1 MGNLTP
7 SKDQLNELTNSNY
20 KGPVVMVNLL
30 KFKRVDGKTNESYKS
45 YQKYM
50 HKTAPFLKKVNGK
63 LIYIGELAQVFIGDD
78 SDNWDLCLLVKYPSG
93 KAFIEMITD
102 QEYLKIQNY
111 RENSLENSALLV
123 TKPTIGNL

>member
-1 MGNLTP
+1 MGNLNPT
-7 SKDQLNELTNSNY
+7 KDQLNELTDSDY

-30 KFKRVDGKTNESYKS
+30 KFKRVDGNINESYKS

-50 HKTAPFLKKVNGK
+50 HKTAPFLTKVKGQ
-63 LIYIGELAQVFIGDD
+63 LIYMGKLAQVFIGDD
-78 SDNWDLCLLVKYPSG
+78 SDNWDFCLLVKYPSG

-111 RENSLENSALLV
+111 REDSLENSALLV
-123 TKPTIGNL
+123 TKPSM